1 MAAKSA
7 TKKAPITSSK
17 ATDSIASSSKTSST
31 NGHHATYPKTL
42 GELKASGW
50 VSRSVK
56 EEMRDNLMKAIAEGR
71 QPFEGIVGY
80 ESSVIPQVM
89 QAILAK
95 HDILLL
101 GLRGQAKT
109 KLLRLLPQLLD
120 DVIPYIEGSE
130 IYDNPYEPLSVYG
143 RSLVARLGDDTP
155 IDWLPRA
162 HRYGEKLA
170 TPDTTVADLI
180 GDLDPIKAAANK
192 LSLAD
197 EQVIHFGLIPR
208 SNRGIFVINELPD
221 LQPRIQ
227 VALLNIMQ
235 ERDIQIRGFNLR
247 IPLDLSIAFSANP
260 EDYTNRGNIITPL
273 KDRIDAQII
282 THYPKK
288 RSIAKEITLQ
298 QAWIQRGQDDGT
310 PVVHLSPLMHDIIEQ
325 VTFEAR
331 ESDYIDQKSGVSTR
345 LSLTAMEQVIS
356 SAERRAVQHGYKE
369 TQVRMMDIYQMVP
382 ALTGKMEL
390 VYEGEQEGA
399 VQVAKHLIGKAVNQ
413 VFKTYFPDPQ
423 NKSSKSARTLYGS
436 ILAWFAQG
444 EELNLT
450 ESLDDKAYIKEA
462 QRVEGLQESVDE
474 ILSGLAKMAKADHE
488 IITKEALDTQWTS
501 AWLDLVLEGLHQN
514 SVLGKDH
521 LHEKMVYTDLVG
533 SVLGGLGDEDGDQYG
548 DQDEYEEDI

>member
-1 MAAKSA
+1 MATKSA

-17 ATDSIASSSKTSST
+17 TTDSIASSSKTSST